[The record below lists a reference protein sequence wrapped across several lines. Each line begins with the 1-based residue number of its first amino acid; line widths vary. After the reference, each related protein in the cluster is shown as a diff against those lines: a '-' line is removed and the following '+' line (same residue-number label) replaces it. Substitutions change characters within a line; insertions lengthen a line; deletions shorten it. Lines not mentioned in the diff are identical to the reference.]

1 MANILSSEE
10 RQERDEEFIRQYVEL
25 GGNAT
30 AAAKAI
36 GVSASSASTT
46 GNRMKKRLWQEIQ
59 IEIKSSIE
67 THVPKALHGLV
78 QLADGAD
85 SETVRLNAIKD
96 LLDRGG
102 LKPTEKQE
110 IHQANKY
117 ENMSKEE
124 LEAELAPLR
133 DQFLEDHLKNN
144 NLHLITQEEFDQ
156 VEAILEHTMAI
167 HVDGQQDH

>member
-1 MANILSSEE
+1 MANILSFEE

-85 SETVRLNAIKD
+85 SETVRLNFMPQKTYW
-96 LLDRGG
+96 
-102 LKPTEKQE
+102 TE
-110 IHQANKY
+110 A
-117 ENMSKEE
+117 
-124 LEAELAPLR
+124 A
-133 DQFLEDHLKNN
+133 
-144 NLHLITQEEFDQ
+144 
-156 VEAILEHTMAI
+156 
-167 HVDGQQDH
+167 